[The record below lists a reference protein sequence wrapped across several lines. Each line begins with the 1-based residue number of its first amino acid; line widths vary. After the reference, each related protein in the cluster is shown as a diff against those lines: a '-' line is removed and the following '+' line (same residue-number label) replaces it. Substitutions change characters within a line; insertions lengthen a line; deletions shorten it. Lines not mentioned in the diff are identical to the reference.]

1 MKVIPR
7 GGTWQVHFED
17 AAGDRKRLST
27 KVKVDPSLPD
37 KGKAE
42 ARLVGAELARE
53 ALLQATDAPKN
64 LKAGKNTLAYALMRT
79 MRERWEGTKSANTT
93 RYNVTRL
100 AKEVGYWPL
109 ASIDYDRLKTYG
121 LELAEAGDSP
131 ATRNRKMSLLHT
143 AIEEAWKRKEIPE
156 MPHFPRWK
164 EAFIKE
170 RYLTYEEERALA
182 ASMARHTPEADDF
195 GRYMMLAVPFLLDT
209 GLRAGELLLTRTQD
223 LGDRIW
229 LPHGSTKSGRG
240 RSVPLT
246 PRARECLTA
255 LLASPVHRELQDL
268 YWKDK
273 AIPSQRLGRRFKLE
287 VARAGIE
294 GVTLHTLRHTCASRL
309 VQAGVSLYA
318 VKEWLGHSTIQMTE
332 RYAHLAPS
340 SLDSAAAAL
349 AAARVSHL
357 QSTVSEAQPIPE
369 PIGTTTPGFQ
379 QQNQDVTEIAPLPKS
394 E

>member
-1 MKVIPR
+1 MKLVPR
-7 GGTWQVHFED
+7 GGTWQVHFTD
-17 AAGDRKRLST
+17 HQGIRQRLST
-27 KVKVDPSLPD
+27 KVRVNASLPD
-37 KGKAE
+37 RGKAQ
-42 ARLVGAELARE
+42 ANLSALDVMRE
-53 ALLQATDAPKN
+53 ALMGDLPADVRKQAGRTY
-64 LKAGKNTLAYALMRT
+64 TLGYALQRAYDDHWRKQKSR
-79 MRERWEGTKSANTT
+79 REK
-93 RYNVTRL
+93 RYVVDVL
-100 AKEVGYWPL
+100 VKEVGYWPL
-109 ASIDYDRLKTYG
+109 ASVTYG
-121 LELAEAGDSP
+121 RLDDYGREMEKEGLSP
-131 ATRNRKMSLLHT
+131 ATRNRRISTIHT
-143 AIEEAWKRKEIPE
+143 AMTHAQRRGEIDALPQF
-156 MPHFPRWK
+156 PHWA
-164 EAFIKE
+164 ENNVKE
-170 RYLTYEEERALA
+170 RYLSPEEEAALA
-182 ASMARHTPEADDF
+182 ASMDARTPAVDEK
-195 GRYMMLAVPFLLDT
+195 GQYMRRLVPFLLDT

-255 LLASPVHRELQDL
+255 MLASPVHRELQDL

-340 SLDSAAAAL
+340 SLDAAAEAL
-349 AAARVSHL
+349 AAANVSHL
-357 QSTVSEAQPIPE
+357 QSTVPEEQPIPE
-369 PIGTTTPGFQ
+369 PIGTT
-379 QQNQDVTEIAPLPKS
+379 APYF
-394 E
+394 